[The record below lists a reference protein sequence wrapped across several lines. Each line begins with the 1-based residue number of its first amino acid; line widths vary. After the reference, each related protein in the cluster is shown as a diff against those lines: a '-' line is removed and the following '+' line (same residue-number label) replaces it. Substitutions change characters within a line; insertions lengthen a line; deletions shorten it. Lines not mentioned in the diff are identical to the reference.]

1 MIKVMLLCS
10 TEATT
15 PTQSLQFNKQSGHR
29 RPTLNSVQ
37 RGQMRAVVPP
47 LLSQP
52 CTKHPLLHSTGKD
65 TYPTICLRRYHVHG
79 LTTGTQSAVADDLR
93 KCFFVLVS
101 SHLLSACVWCMC
113 ILMRMMYVCMH
124 IDVCVCAR
132 VGWGLENNFGCW
144 SSPSILFLRQKLCC
158 FLLHDAPLQPP
169 LLVFPSFIKT
179 KKNSFILTYFLTYLS
194 FFLYKTCLY
203 K

>member
-124 IDVCVCAR
+124 IDVCVCQSGVGVRKQLR
-132 VGWGLENNFGCW
+132 VLVLTFHLVSETEALLFSVAWRT
-144 SSPSILFLRQKLCC
+144 SPAPFTSVFFFYKDKKKFFYSDLFSNIL
-158 FLLHDAPLQPP
+158 
-169 LLVFPSFIKT
+169 I
-179 KKNSFILTYFLTYLS
+179 ILSL
-194 FFLYKTCLY
+194 
-203 K
+203 